1 MITVKYIIYVFI
13 LSSFLIGEKY
23 NPTTGELIQDSTQ
36 FKLKFDPYTGIL
48 IQEDQNSFNVF
59 DTVNIKKKIKIDK
72 EILYDPIT
80 GNEILSKSIG
90 LEQKS
95 NIIQNQFSNEDI
107 VKLAKV
113 NAKTDFN
120 GFFWS
125 VGGGPFSLWLSM
137 ISSLL
142 TLSIDD
148 SGTLFI
154 PTLIGTTYGIPDILS
169 KKKVKLS
176 RYDKK
181 FAEENFSSRENLIYF
196 SEYEKEVQ
204 DLRLASIRKGQFGLI
219 GGLFVLMMISL

>member
-1 MITVKYIIYVFI
+1 MITVKYIIYVLI

-95 NIIQNQFSNEDI
+95 NIIQNQFSKEDI

-120 GFFWS
+120 GFF
-125 VGGGPFSLWLSM
+125 LH
-137 ISSLL
+137 
-142 TLSIDD
+142 
-148 SGTLFI
+148 
-154 PTLIGTTYGIPDILS
+154 
-169 KKKVKLS
+169 
-176 RYDKK
+176 
-181 FAEENFSSRENLIYF
+181 E
-196 SEYEKEVQ
+196 
-204 DLRLASIRKGQFGLI
+204 
-219 GGLFVLMMISL
+219 

>member
-1 MITVKYIIYVFI
+1 MLKLI
-13 LSSFLIGEKY
+13 LMAF
-23 NPTTGELIQDSTQ
+23 
-36 FKLKFDPYTGIL
+36 F
-48 IQEDQNSFNVF
+48 
-59 DTVNIKKKIKIDK
+59 
-72 EILYDPIT
+72 
-80 GNEILSKSIG
+80 G
-90 LEQKS
+90 LL
-95 NIIQNQFSNEDI
+95 
-107 VKLAKV
+107 VVVL
-113 NAKTDFN
+113 
-120 GFFWS
+120 
-125 VGGGPFSLWLSM
+125 FSLWLSM

-204 DLRLASIRKGQFGLI
+204 DLRLASIRKGQFGFI